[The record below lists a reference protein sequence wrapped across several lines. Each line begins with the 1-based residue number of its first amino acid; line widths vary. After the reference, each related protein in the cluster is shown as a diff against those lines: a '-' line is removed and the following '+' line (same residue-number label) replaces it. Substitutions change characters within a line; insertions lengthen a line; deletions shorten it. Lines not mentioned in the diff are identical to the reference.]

1 MLTVTSWSR
10 EGRVP
15 ARQQS
20 PFSKPL
26 TLQRALYIRAR
37 KSCFSF
43 ARPTISRVIEAIEY
57 EQQIPCEQ
65 KKRIEVETYHA
76 FFWRILKA
84 HGYLIGLPRKLL
96 ILPKPKEAIALSKI
110 RNGYAAES
118 KLSEAERAEKN
129 AKEKA
134 EKIRLACREGR

>member
-1 MLTVTSWSR
+1 MQLTEKQLEIINAEVTSWSR

-37 KSCFSF
+37 KSCFSVLPV
-43 ARPTISRVIEAIEY
+43 RPSRVSL
-57 EQQIPCEQ
+57 
-65 KKRIEVETYHA
+65 KRSNTSSTYHA

-118 KLSEAERAEKN
+118 KLSE
-129 AKEKA
+129 
-134 EKIRLACREGR
+134 